1 MFARE
6 AHRAVL
12 AVLGWLRADVLQR
25 CRFRFGGG
33 TRIVLELGEYRESKD
48 IDFLCSDPQGY
59 ADLRFA
65 ASRQG
70 YSALFTAEGLERLQF
85 PREMRI
91 DQYGIRFRAVL
102 GSTALRIELIREARI
117 DLGPGERPSWS
128 PVDCLSIPDCYAEKL
143 LANSD
148 RWADRQILSRDL
160 MDLAALRAQCGP
172 IPGASWSKVE
182 AAYRSAPA
190 EDLRKALALVDGNPE
205 YRQRCW
211 QGLEVEDPAD
221 LLKGLE
227 LLGQDIGAEDR
238 ETSGGLVGGGDGLE
252 GG

>member
-6 AHRAVL
+6 AHRV
-12 AVLGWLRADVLQR
+12 VQEILGLLRADVLRR
-25 CRFRFGGG
+25 CRFLFGGG
-33 TRIVLELGEYRESKD
+33 TRIVLDLGEYRESKD

-59 ADLRFA
+59 SDLRFD

-70 YSALFTAEGLERLQF
+70 YPALFTAEGLERLEL

-91 DQYGIRFRAVL
+91 DQYGIRFTVVL
-102 GSTALRIELIREARI
+102 GTTALRIELIREARI
-117 DLGPGERPSWS
+117 DLGPGELPSWS

-160 MDLAALRAQCGP
+160 MDLAALRARNGP
-172 IPGASWSKVE
+172 IPDAAWRKVE

-190 EDLRKALALVDGNPE
+190 EDLRKALDLVNGNPE

-211 QGLEVEDPAD
+211 QGLEVQDPAP
-221 LLKGLE
+221 LLTGLH
-227 LLGQDIGAEDR
+227 LLGRDLG
-238 ETSGGLVGGGDGLE
+238 
-252 GG
+252 